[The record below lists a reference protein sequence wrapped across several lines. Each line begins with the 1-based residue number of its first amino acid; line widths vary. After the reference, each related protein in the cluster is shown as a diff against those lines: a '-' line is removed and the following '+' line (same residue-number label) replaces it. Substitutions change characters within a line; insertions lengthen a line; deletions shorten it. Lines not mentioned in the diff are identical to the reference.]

1 MTLTTSAPMRAMIE
15 NWEGNE
21 LEAYQD
27 MVGVWT
33 IGYGHTGPDVHE
45 GQIITQAEADQL
57 LTNDLHSFEV
67 AVTGLVHGSATS
79 QQQFDAM
86 VSFSYN
92 LGSGALAESEVL
104 SYHLAGNYPAAAA
117 DFSHWA
123 NAGGHQVQAL
133 LNRRNGEAAVYLNGD
148 YT

>member
-1 MTLTTSAPMRAMIE
+1 MTMTTSAAMRAMIE

-21 LEAYQD
+21 LTAYQD

-33 IGYGHTGPDVHE
+33 IGYGHTGSDVYE
-45 GQIITQAEADQL
+45 GLTISQAEADEL
-57 LTNDLHSFEV
+57 LSDDLHSFEIG
-67 AVTGLVHGSATS
+67 VTNLVGDAATS

-92 LGSGALAESEVL
+92 LGLGALGGSEVL

-117 DFSHWA
+117 DFNHWA

-148 YT
+148 YI